1 MQAVMLVGGQ
11 GTRLR
16 PLTVTTPKPMLPLMN
31 GPFLGFMLKH
41 LRDFGVTD
49 VILST
54 SYLSS
59 VFESHFGN
67 GSALGMKLT
76 YVTEEHPLD
85 TCGAV
90 KNVEQY
96 LDDAPFLVLNG
107 DILTDLN
114 LSHLVEYHQGKG
126 ATATITLTR
135 VEDPTAYGLV
145 PLDRAGKVIE
155 FLEKPSWDQVITD
168 LINAGTYVLERDVLD
183 LVPEGVPH
191 SFERQLFPELL
202 ETGRAVFGFPSPAY
216 WLDIGT
222 PEKYLQAHWDILD
235 RRLPCVFPGQEVKPS
250 VWAGEGTVIEEGAM
264 VFGPS
269 VLGSNCRIKADA
281 TITGHTVMADGC
293 TVGHGCLIERSVLHD
308 SCVIGDESIIR
319 SSVLA
324 RRIGLGKGVHVSDAA
339 VLGEGLVVEDDN
351 DLRKG
356 IKIWPET
363 VIGAGKVKF

>member
-31 GPFLGFMLKH
+31 GPFLEYMLNH
-41 LRDFGVTD
+41 LKRSGVEE

-54 SYLSS
+54 SYLASI
-59 VFESHFGN
+59 FESHFGD
-67 GSALGMKLT
+67 GSGMGIRLI

-90 KNVEQY
+90 KNVERY
-96 LDDAPFLVLNG
+96 IKGTFLVFNG

-114 LSHLVEYHQGKG
+114 LEHLIEFHQAKNAV
-126 ATATITLTR
+126 ATLTLTR

-145 PLDRAGKVIE
+145 PLDRAGRVSE

-168 LINAGTYVLERDVLD
+168 LINAGTYVLEPEVLE

-191 SFERQLFPELL
+191 SFERQLFPRLL
-202 ETGRAVFGFPSPAY
+202 EEGKPVYGFPSPAY

-222 PEKYLQAHWDILD
+222 PEKYLQAHMDILD
-235 RRLPCVFPGQEVKPS
+235 RHLPYHFKGEEIKPA
-250 VWAGEGTVIEEGAM
+250 VWVGEGTVIEEGAM
-264 VFGPS
+264 VFGPT
-269 VLGSNCRIKADA
+269 LIGRDCHIAADA
-281 TITGHTVMADGC
+281 NVMGHTVMADGC
-293 TVGHGCLIERSVLHD
+293 RVMQGAHIEGSVLHEG
-308 SCVIGDESIIR
+308 CVIGEDSAVR
-319 SSVLA
+319 SSLLS
-324 RRIGLGKGVHVSDAA
+324 RRVTLGKRCHVSDAA

-351 DLRKG
+351 DLRRG
-356 IKIWPET
+356 IKVWPDT
-363 VIGAGKVKF
+363 VIGSGKVKF

>member
-31 GPFLGFMLKH
+31 GPFLEFMLKH
-41 LRDFGVTD
+41 LRDSGVND

-67 GSALGMKLT
+67 GAGLGMKLT

-96 LDDAPFLVLNG
+96 LEDAPFLVFNG
-107 DILTDLN
+107 DILTDLD
-114 LSHLVEYHQGKG
+114 LGALVEFHKSKQAH
-126 ATATITLTR
+126 ATLTLTR

-145 PLDRAGKVIE
+145 PLDESGRVIE
-155 FLEKPSWDQVITD
+155 FLEKPSPDEVVTD

-183 LVPEGVPH
+183 LVPDGVPH
-191 SFERQLFPELL
+191 SFERQLFPKLL
-202 ETGRAVFGFPSPAY
+202 ELGRPVFGFPSPAY

-235 RRLPCVFPGQEVKPS
+235 RRLSCDYKGEEIKPG
-250 VWAGEGTVIEEGAM
+250 VWVEEGTVIEEGAT
-264 VFGPS
+264 VFGPTCI
-269 VLGSNCRIKADA
+269 GRDCRIAA
-281 TITGHTVMADGC
+281 GAHVEGHTVICDGC
-293 TVGHGCLIERSVLHD
+293 TLLAGSQVERSLLHD
-308 SCVIGDESIIR
+308 GCQVGEESIVR
-319 SSVLA
+319 SSILA
-324 RRIGLGKGVHVSDAA
+324 PRVKLGRQVHVSDAA
-339 VLGEGLVVEDDN
+339 VLGEGMIVKDGN
-351 DLRKG
+351 DLRHG
-356 IKIWPET
+356 IKVWPNT
-363 VIGAGKVKF
+363 VIEAGKVKF